1 MQNWCCHKNKIGS
14 GGSFFFL
21 LHMCQNLLRRFLLVL
36 FALLGYFQDSYHAA
50 VVVEGGVQMHITDCL
65 NTTDS
70 SYGCMWRFPWEK
82 REKKR
87 NQGFFLFLP
96 TSERL
101 RCQTENINCAPS
113 SERSLIRLIW
123 RTGTDNVSP
132 SAVRM
137 EISTRRLCMFAAS
150 SS

>member
-1 MQNWCCHKNKIGS
+1 MQNWCCHKNKIIS
-14 GGSFFFL
+14 GESFFFL
-21 LHMCQNLLRRFLLVL
+21 LHMCQNRLRRFLLVL
-36 FALLGYFQDSYHAA
+36 FALLGYFQDSYHGA
-50 VVVEGGVQMHITDCL
+50 VVVGGVQMHITDCL
-65 NTTDS
+65 NAPDS